1 MPLSA
6 WFLVGPTAVGKT
18 AVAQR
23 LAERKQVTILS
34 ADSMMVYRGMDIGT
48 AKPTVAE
55 RGTVPYWGLD
65 CVTPDQPFSAGDY
78 LRVLRN
84 EVASAN
90 VPPVACIVAGGTGLY
105 ISCLRHGLREGP
117 ATDPVL
123 RQTLETLHREGGVP
137 ALQRELEH
145 RAPGR
150 LGELADPKN
159 PRRLIRAIELA
170 QQGVPPRT
178 WPETAPSGP
187 PLTGLRCSPDAL
199 AANIVQRVHG
209 MYESGLL
216 EEAAALRQNYPKL
229 SDTAGQAIGYTEAW
243 AHLDGHCT
251 RSQAMADTIRRT
263 RQLAKR
269 QGTWFRH
276 QAQVNWVDI
285 QPGQSVDD
293 IADAVEAQ
301 WKRYG
306 PSPLQ
311 L

>member
-1 MPLSA
+1 MPISA
-6 WFLVGPTAVGKT
+6 WFLVGPTAVGKS

-23 LAERKQVTILS
+23 LAERLQATIVS
-34 ADSMMVYRGMDIGT
+34 ADAMMVYRGMDIGT
-48 AKPTVAE
+48 AKPTIPE
-55 RGTVPYWGLD
+55 RGAVPYWGLD

-78 LRVLRN
+78 LRVLRDK
-84 EVASAN
+84 VASAK
-90 VPPVACIVAGGTGLY
+90 VPPPACIVAGGTGLY

-117 ATDPVL
+117 ATDPVF

-137 ALQRELEH
+137 ALHRELER

-150 LGELADPKN
+150 LAELADPKN

-170 QQGVPPRT
+170 HQGVTPRA
-178 WPETAPSGP
+178 WPEASPSDP
-187 PLTGLRCSPDAL
+187 PLVGLHCASEVL
-199 AANIVQRVHG
+199 ASNIARRVHA
-209 MYESGLL
+209 MYENGLL
-216 EEAAALRQNYPKL
+216 EEAAALRQKFPHL
-229 SDTAGQAIGYTEAW
+229 SDTAVKAIGYAEAW
-243 AHLDGHCT
+243 AHLDGRCT
-251 RSQAMADTIRRT
+251 RAQAMADTIRRT

-276 QAQVNWVDI
+276 QVRVNWVDI

-301 WKRYG
+301 WRLDG

>member
-23 LAERKQVTILS
+23 LAERRQATILS

-55 RGTVPYWGLD
+55 RGEVPYWGLD

-78 LRVLRN
+78 LRVLRD
-84 EVASAN
+84 EVASTK
-90 VPPVACIVAGGTGLY
+90 VPPASCIVAGGTGLY
-105 ISCLRHGLREGP
+105 VSCLLHGLREGP

-137 ALQRELEH
+137 ALQHELER

-170 QQGVPPRT
+170 HQGVIPKS
-178 WPETAPSGP
+178 WSDTAPDGP
-187 PLTGLRCSPDAL
+187 PVVGLRCSPDVL
-199 AANIVQRVHG
+199 AANIERRVHI
-209 MYESGLL
+209 MYENGLL
-216 EEAAALRQNYPKL
+216 EEAATVRQSYPRL
-229 SDTAGQAIGYTEAW
+229 SDTAGQAIGYAEAW
-243 AHLDGHCT
+243 AHLDGRCT
-251 RSQAMADTIRRT
+251 RGQAVADTVRRT

-276 QAQVNWVDI
+276 QARVNWVDI

-301 WKRYG
+301 WRLDG